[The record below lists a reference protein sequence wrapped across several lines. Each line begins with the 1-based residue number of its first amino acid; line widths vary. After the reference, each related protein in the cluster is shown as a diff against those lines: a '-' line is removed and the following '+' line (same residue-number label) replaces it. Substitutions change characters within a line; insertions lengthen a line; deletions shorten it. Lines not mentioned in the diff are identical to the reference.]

1 MLPHLITDPLPLHFV
16 HGFIAYASYVW
27 HRCWDIAGK
36 KKKTCAT
43 SNSEHFII
51 HEEAQYRLH
60 TRAEEG
66 LKALEEWKA
75 VVGASFAH
83 LLG

>member
-27 HRCWDIAGK
+27 HTCWDIVGK
-36 KKKTCAT
+36 KKTRAT
-43 SNSEHFII
+43 SHSEHFII

-60 TRAEEG
+60 TRAEG
-66 LKALEEWKA
+66 
-75 VVGASFAH
+75 G
-83 LLG
+83 

>member
-1 MLPHLITDPLPLHFV
+1 MQVMFGICVGISL
-16 HGFIAYASYVW
+16 A
-27 HRCWDIAGK
+27 
-36 KKKTCAT
+36 KTCAT
-43 SNSEHFII
+43 SRSEHFII

-60 TRAEEG
+60 TRAEGG
-66 LKALEEWKA
+66 LKASEERKA